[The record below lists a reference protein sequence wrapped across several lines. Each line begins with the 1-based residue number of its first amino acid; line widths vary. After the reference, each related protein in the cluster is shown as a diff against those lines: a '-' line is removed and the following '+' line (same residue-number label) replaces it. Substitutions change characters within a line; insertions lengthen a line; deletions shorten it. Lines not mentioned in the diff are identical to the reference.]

1 MQNRVLASLR
11 NLDRAGEVARCRN
24 DVEKWFS
31 ISLAYLGLRELK
43 YRYWLRVMGSRRLCC
58 KKLAMFGR
66 SGVPWVT
73 GRNSAELRSVL
84 ITVATQSAPC
94 RLGRERKLRQFPR
107 KPWRRSWKNNPSLH
121 LDLTEDGYR
130 RQRVR
135 GLVLNSNSSL
145 AKYSRDCPR
154 TQS

>member
-66 SGVPWVT
+66 SGVLWVT
-73 GRNSAELRSVL
+73 GRNSAEWRSVL
-84 ITVATQSAPC
+84 FTVATQNAPC
-94 RLGRERKLRQFPR
+94 RLGRERGSCGSFHA
-107 KPWRRSWKNNPSLH
+107 NPGAGH
-121 LDLTEDGYR
+121 G
-130 RQRVR
+130 
-135 GLVLNSNSSL
+135 
-145 AKYSRDCPR
+145 R
-154 TQS
+154 TIPLFIWI